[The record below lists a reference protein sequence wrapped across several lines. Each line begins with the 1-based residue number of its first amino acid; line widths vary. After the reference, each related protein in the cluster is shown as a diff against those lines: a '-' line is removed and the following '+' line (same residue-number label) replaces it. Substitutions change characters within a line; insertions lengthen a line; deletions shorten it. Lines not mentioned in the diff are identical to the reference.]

1 VVAEVDE
8 DVMPTSVLTA
18 APSATVLVA
27 ALLSTGADGG
37 GSVTAIVKLLVL
49 VITPSVAC
57 TVMV

>member
-1 VVAEVDE
+1 MVAEVDE
-8 DVMPTSVLTA
+8 AVMPTSVLTA

-37 GSVTAIVKLLVL
+37 GSVTAMLKFWVEV
-49 VITPSVAC
+49 TMPSLAC

>member
-1 VVAEVDE
+1 MVAEVDE
-8 DVMPTSVLTA
+8 AVMPTSVLTA